1 MAYYSPNINNFTAT
15 KQPAGSLDAAKKKA
29 AALAASRA
37 YTQAAA
43 AYAQK
48 INPTANKTNPI
59 PVSQLGQAV
68 TSKTTQEKLG
78 GGTPQWWTND
88 QKPASSGG
96 GGGGGAVTSGDYYSK
111 YMQMRQAGIM
121 SEYEANASV
130 IKQNLSRALAD
141 LDAEQAAL
149 APVYQ
154 SSLST
159 IQANQFQSGE
169 QMKELMNQAGWT
181 GQNSGIAVGEQGKIK
196 IGADTARAEAKSIY
210 DQGVMDVNRR
220 KTLAKDVAGEE
231 QKALEKWK
239 NAQLSGAEAEAW
251 LANDDRIQAAVKAS
265 RDYSADLAAT
275 AEKNKRDYYERLD
288 AAAAKQ
294 ATTTSTRLK
303 RANLADIAAAVAGK
317 DMKTLLQIQQAIAQD
332 PELLSDDFDYVYKV
346 VTEAIDKLD
355 AAGYTSTTAQKG
367 GGGASFNLGG

>member
-1 MAYYSPNINNFTAT
+1 MANIIDDKAS
-15 KQPAGSLDAAKKKA
+15 KLAGSTAKAK
-29 AALAASRA
+29 ALAQSKA

-43 AYAQK
+43 AYAQR
-48 INPTANKTNPI
+48 INPTANKTNEMPM
-59 PVSQLGQAV
+59 SQLGQAV
-68 TSKTTQEKLG
+68 TSKTTQAKLG

-88 QKPASSGG
+88 QKPASG

-251 LANDDRIQAAVKAS
+251 LANDERIQAAVKAS

-275 AEKNKRDYYERLD
+275 AEKNKRDYYEQLD

-355 AAGYTSTTAQKG
+355 AAGYTSTTAKKG
-367 GGGASFNLGG
+367 GGGVSFDLGG

>member
-29 AALAASRA
+29 DALAASRA

-88 QKPASSGG
+88 QKPASG

-130 IKQNLSRALAD
+130 IKQNLARALAD

-220 KTLAKDVAGEE
+220 KTLAKDIAGEE

-251 LANDDRIQAAVKAS
+251 LANDERIQAAVKAS

-332 PELLSDDFDYVYKV
+332 DELLSDDFDDVYKV
-346 VTEAIDKLD
+346 VTAAIDKLD
-355 AAGYTSTTAQKG
+355 AAGYTSTTAQKS